1 MPTRMPGG
9 LSTASNPQG
18 PFGEL
23 GMPDP
28 TKYYNF
34 YDDFDTYLATDWTI
48 TKIGTGTQALTAG
61 DGGRLLTTN
70 SAADDDQVSNQL
82 TVASFLPVAGK
93 QMFFACKFQVSD
105 ATQSD
110 VLVGLVLGDTTPLD
124 ATDGI
129 FFMKDDGDA
138 QIDVYVRKDA
148 TTGNNS
154 LANVGTLV
162 SATDIVM
169 AWYYDGKS
177 TVAFFLDGVKVAS
190 LDASS
195 SYLPDTVLAVSFSIK
210 NGEAL
215 AKSMNMDYIFAAKER

>member
-9 LSTASNPQG
+9 LSTAANPYG

-23 GMPDP
+23 AMPDP
-28 TKYYNF
+28 TKYHAYF
-34 YDDFDTYLATDWTI
+34 DDFDTYLATDWVV
-48 TKIGTGTQALTAG
+48 TKIGTGTQALAAG

-82 TVASFLPVAGK
+82 TVGSFLMAAGK
-93 QMFFACKFQVSD
+93 AAFFAIKFQVND
-105 ATQSD
+105 AIQSD
-110 VLVGLVLGDTTPLD
+110 VQVGLVLADTTPLD

-177 TVAFFLDGVKVAS
+177 TVAFFLDGIKVAS

-195 SYLPDTVLAVSFSIK
+195 TFLPDALLAPSFSIK
-210 NGEAL
+210 NGEAV
-215 AKSMNMDYIFAAKER
+215 AKSMNVDYIFAAKER